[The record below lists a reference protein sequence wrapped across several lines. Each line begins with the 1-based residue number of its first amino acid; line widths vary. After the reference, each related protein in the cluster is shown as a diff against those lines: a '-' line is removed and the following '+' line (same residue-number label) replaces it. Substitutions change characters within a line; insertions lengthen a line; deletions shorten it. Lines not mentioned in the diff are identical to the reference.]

1 MSPQRP
7 PRTRRALTAG
17 TLLLT
22 AAASMSLTLRTSLAS
37 DHQDTPEVELHPRL
51 DINDVYAF
59 PGTSADRIALVLT
72 TSSPITPAASGG
84 AGFDPDILYQIKV
97 DNTGDGVEDV
107 VLQFTFDGQGGT
119 QEVTMRG
126 PFAPSQ
132 TGRLNSIASS
142 EPTLSGATNT
152 ILGSPGEI
160 QLFAGLRDDPFYI
173 DLEQFFKII
182 PDRAPVQ
189 GPLSK
194 IGPKPEASAFRDPG
208 IDFLRGI
215 NTLAIA
221 VELPESLLFP
231 PDAGADPK
239 LGIWA
244 TTSR

>member
-1 MSPQRP
+1 MLS
-7 PRTRRALTAG
+7 AA
-17 TLLLT
+17 TLLL
-22 AAASMSLTLRTSLAS
+22 AATASMGFALRTSLAS
-37 DHQDTPEVELHPRL
+37 DHQDTPEVELYPRL

-59 PGTSADRIALVLT
+59 PGANPDRIALVLT
-72 TSSPITPAASGG
+72 TSSPITPAASTG

-97 DNTGDGVEDV
+97 DNTGDGVEDI
-107 VLQFTFDGQGGT
+107 VLQFTFDGQGAS
-119 QEVTMRG
+119 QQVTMRG
-126 PFAPSQ
+126 PLAPSQ
-132 TGRLNSIASS
+132 TGRLTSVASAG
-142 EPTLSGATNT
+142 PTLTGATNSV
-152 ILGSPGEI
+152 IGSANGV

-194 IGPKPEASAFRDPG
+194 IGPKPEATAFRDPG

-221 VELPESLLFP
+221 VELPESLLLP
-231 PDAGADPK
+231 PGAGADPK

>member
-1 MSPQRP
+1 MSPQGQL
-7 PRTRRALTAG
+7 RRRRVLSAA
-17 TLLLT
+17 TLLLA
-22 AAASMSLTLRTSLAS
+22 AAASVGFALRTSLAS

-59 PGTSADRIALVLT
+59 PGSSLDRIALVLT
-72 TSSPITPAASGG
+72 TSSPITPAASTG
-84 AGFDPDILYQIKV
+84 AGFDPSILYQIKV

-107 VLQFTFDGQGGT
+107 VLQFTFDGQGTT
-119 QEVTMRG
+119 QQVTMRG
-126 PFAPSQ
+126 PLSPSQ
-132 TGRLNSIASS
+132 TGRLTSVASAG
-142 EPTLSGATNT
+142 PTLTGATNS
-152 ILGSPGEI
+152 IIGSPSAV

-208 IDFLRGI
+208 VDFLRGI

-221 VELPESLLFP
+221 VELPESLLLP
-231 PDAGADPK
+231 PGAGADPK